1 MSATPE
7 QIAYQQAHASEFNAG
22 GLGEF
27 SIVGVILVG
36 LATILRIYSRKISR
50 IPLQADDYTLIIAL
64 NVKRPQASWKSFRE
78 RAMANDQ
85 VVMDWGMGRHFYA
98 QSNESQMM
106 YYKVIAII
114 SLVAIAF
121 LNRPPYQESMER
133 SFPTAGRRIDWVF
146 NFFYT
151 TGYPLSRISLCLLYR
166 RIFVQLWFRIICW
179 FFVGAFSCYM
189 ISTVIVD
196 SVLTLPVNAF
206 WDSNV
211 KSTRTLDLVKL
222 YTANAAFNIATDTIL
237 LFLPLTIV
245 WRLSMTWLQ
254 KLGLTAIFCFGALT
268 LVASIA
274 RMTTFGAVRGDD
286 ITYTITPVAWWT
298 NAELLL
304 GILCPCLVT
313 FRPLFRSASNIFSF
327 RFSSGRRGYHKSGD
341 SGVERFD
348 SNGKAISN
356 QNKHKKMTGHSIGG
370 DCLTKGGAAEAV
382 NPAGDPMTRDEEMG
396 TVFVGVQDDAHGAND
411 IALKPLDSMNPT
423 YRNGIEYTERI
434 R

>member
-50 IPLQADDYTLIIAL
+50 IPLQADDYTLIIASILSIIAVML
-64 NVKRPQASWKSFRE
+64 NA
-78 RAMANDQ
+78 
-85 VVMDWGMGRHFYA
+85 
-98 QSNESQMM
+98 
-106 YYKVIAII
+106 
-114 SLVAIAF
+114 
-121 LNRPPYQESMER
+121 
-133 SFPTAGRRIDWVF
+133 T
-146 NFFYT
+146 
-151 TGYPLSRISLCLLYR
+151 
-166 RIFVQLWFRIICW
+166 
-179 FFVGAFSCYM
+179 
-189 ISTVIVD
+189 TVIVD

-411 IALKPLDSMNPT
+411 IALKPLD
-423 YRNGIEYTERI
+423 
-434 R
+434 